1 MNTGI
6 TICGLYTRVSS
17 RNQADANYSSLET
30 QRERLE
36 AYSKSQEDYA
46 IYRVYEDGGYSADSL
61 DRPALKE
68 MLRDIRDG
76 KINCVLTYK
85 IDRLTRSVKDFHQL
99 MDVFDRNGVKF
110 VSVTQSLDT
119 QNPMGRLL
127 RNVLLDFAQFER
139 EMTADRTRDK
149 MYQRA
154 QKGLWNGG
162 HAPYGYR
169 AENKRLVINT
179 EEAVRVRFM
188 FNRFAEAPSLA
199 RLREELRQRGWDA
212 RSNGRWSKTA
222 IDHILRN
229 PMYCG
234 LVRFSQ
240 ERFKGEHEALIEES
254 LFNNVQSVRRD
265 RSHGATKLS
274 RVFLL
279 KGLVR
284 CSECGSW
291 MTPHYT
297 QKRHKD
303 GSVYRIPY
311 YRCTKTMH
319 FDNSVCTVKHV
330 NADHVESL
338 VVQKL
343 AELSQN
349 EAYVKMTVEELNGD
363 LQRKVEPLE
372 MEVGRINKRLE
383 EIEEEIGRY
392 VKALGQGKMSVG
404 RLETEIGVLEVDKQ
418 ALQRELDNVERRI
431 NESASRDFSAELLQR
446 TLRDFHASFTAL
458 TQREQSEALQ
468 CVLKAVIIN
477 RSKLQMEVFELKEF
491 HPSSQNRKGWL
502 PGQDSNLQPFG

>member
-1 MNTGI
+1 MNTGN

-17 RNQADANYSSLET
+17 RNQADADYSSLET

-36 AYSKSQEDYA
+36 AFSQSQEDYT

-169 AENKRLVINT
+169 AENKRLVVNT

-188 FNRFAEAPSLA
+188 FHRFADVPSLA
-199 RLREELRQRGWDA
+199 RLRDELHQRGWYT
-212 RSNGRWSKTA
+212 RSSGRWSKTA
-222 IDHILRN
+222 IDQILRN
-229 PMYCG
+229 PIYCG
-234 LVRFSQ
+234 LVRFNE
-240 ERFKGEHEALIEES
+240 ERFKGEHEALIEEN
-254 LFNNVQSVRRD
+254 LFNKVQSVRRD

-319 FDNSVCTVKHV
+319 FDNSVCSVKHV

-343 AELSQN
+343 SELSQN
-349 EAYVKMTVEELNGD
+349 EAYLRMTVEELNGD
-363 LQRKVEPLE
+363 LKRKVEPLE
-372 MEVGRINKRLE
+372 KEAGRINKRLE
-383 EIEEEIGRY
+383 EIEQEIGRY
-392 VKALGQGKMSVG
+392 VKALGQGKISIG
-404 RLETEIGVLEVDKQ
+404 RLETEISGLEVDKQ
-418 ALQRELDNVERRI
+418 ALQREWDDLERRI

-446 TLRDFHASFTAL
+446 TLRDFQATFAAL
-458 TQREQSEALQ
+458 APREQSEALQ
-468 CVLKAVIIN
+468 CVLKQVVVH
-477 RSKLQMEVFELKEF
+477 RSKLQMEVFELEEF
-491 HPSSQNRKGWL
+491 HPSSQKRKVWL